1 MAVPPAPLS
10 LRSQKLARWLPTE
23 AIPPTGETAG
33 EPGWRRLH
41 PPIHPRAVTGSG
53 VGADTAL
60 MSLTDYLI
68 NFALIGIV
76 VLQIRG
82 RALTVRNLALP
93 VVLSAFAASQYLRSV
108 PTAGNDLVLEL
119 GLALLGIT
127 LGVAAALTSRV
138 YAGPEGVAMAK
149 AGPAAAALWIG
160 GVGARLA
167 FVLWVQ
173 HGGEAA
179 VARFSAH
186 HDITT
191 GAAWAAG
198 LVLMGILEA
207 VSRTAAVYV
216 RAIRSGAHIPR
227 RVPAAVAA

>member
-1 MAVPPAPLS
+1 
-10 LRSQKLARWLPTE
+10 
-23 AIPPTGETAG
+23 
-33 EPGWRRLH
+33 
-41 PPIHPRAVTGSG
+41 
-53 VGADTAL
+53 

-68 NFALIGIV
+68 NIALIAV
-76 VLQIRG
+76 VLLQIRG

-93 VVLSAFAASQYLRSV
+93 VVLSAWAASQYLKTIPV
-108 PTAGNDLVLEL
+108 AGNDLVVEL
-119 GLALLGIT
+119 GLAALGIS
-127 LGVAAALTSRV
+127 LGVAAALTSRI
-138 YAGPEGVAMAK
+138 YAGADGVAMAK
-149 AGPAAAALWIG
+149 AGPAAATLWIA

-173 HGGEAA
+173 HGGETA

-207 VSRTAAVYV
+207 VSRTAVVYL
-216 RAIRSGAHIPR
+216 RALRSGAHVPV
-227 RVPAAVAA
+227 RVPATLAAA

>member
-1 MAVPPAPLS
+1 M
-10 LRSQKLARWLPTE
+10 T
-23 AIPPTGETAG
+23 
-33 EPGWRRLH
+33 
-41 PPIHPRAVTGSG
+41 
-53 VGADTAL
+53 
-60 MSLTDYLI
+60 LTDYI
-68 NFALIGIV
+68 VNIALIGLV

-93 VVLSAFAASQYLRSV
+93 VVLSAWAASQYLKAI

-119 GLALLGIT
+119 GLAGLGIA
-127 LGVAAALTSRV
+127 LGAAAALTSHISAR
-138 YAGPEGVAMAK
+138 PDGVAVAR
-149 AGPAAAALWIG
+149 AGAAAAALWVG
-160 GVGARLA
+160 GVGARLV

-191 GAAWAAG
+191 GAAWAAA

-207 VSRTAAVYV
+207 VSRTALVYV
-216 RAIRSGAHIPR
+216 RALRSGAHVPV
-227 RVPAAVAA
+227 RVPATVAAA